1 VTRSTPRKGAE
12 ETDEIRRL
20 AAVAAAAASAK
31 QAHDTVV
38 LDVSGVLV
46 ITDLFVV
53 TSAANTRQVKAVVEE
68 IERRAKLDCG
78 AAPLHVEGFD
88 ELQWVL
94 MDYGDVVVHVFL
106 DEVRRV
112 YDLERLW
119 SDVPRL
125 PVEPAP
131 LAAAAGADPPPP
143 RGAAR

>member
-1 VTRSTPRKGAE
+1 MILRKGVT
-12 ETDEIRRL
+12 ETNENRQL
-20 AAVAAAAASAK
+20 VSVVAAAASAK

-38 LDVSGVLV
+38 LDVSGVLG
-46 ITDLFVV
+46 ICDLFVV

-68 IERRAKLDCG
+68 IEKRAKQALG
-78 AAPLHVEGFD
+78 ASPLHTEGFD

-125 PVEPAP
+125 PVEAVP
-131 LAAAAGADPPPP
+131 LAAAAGNEP
-143 RGAAR
+143 

>member
-1 VTRSTPRKGAE
+1 MTQGTPTEREGVT
-12 ETDEIRRL
+12 ETDENRQL
-20 AAVAAAAASAK
+20 ASVVAAAASAK

-38 LDVSGVLV
+38 LDVHAVLS
-46 ITDLFVV
+46 ITDLFVI

-68 IERRAKLDCG
+68 IEKRAKQALG

-119 SDVPRL
+119 SDVPRVV
-125 PVEPAP
+125 VEPVALP
-131 LAAAAGADPPPP
+131 AAAGEAV
-143 RGAAR
+143 